1 MPAPRGVI
9 LTGSE
14 LAQLRR
20 SLLTVERQAAA
31 LREMPDPCDT
41 PETSR
46 VGGRLEEAVAGIRY
60 LLDQAEARRGVH

>member
-20 SLLTVERQAAA
+20 SLLTVEHQVTA
-31 LREMPDPCDT
+31 LREAGAT
-41 PETSR
+41 AT
-46 VGGRLEEAVAGIRY
+46 VAVRLEEATAGMRY